1 MAQAQLPRTATVL
14 ASLVWSFIERI
25 LPRAATALLMFLVA
39 LFMPPSIL
47 GAYTW
52 VVLGLTLLQSS
63 FDVAVRQVAV
73 SALGS
78 RAGKRFLTRY
88 QWTFG
93 IVGFLFTSA
102 IICALLLTQPPES
115 HAATLMLFPI
125 TFAPIAM
132 AAGTKAVA
140 RLQRAGRWKALAS
153 AQTVAVVV
161 SLAVSLPL
169 LILTRSI
176 LGSAIQLVAVEVIF
190 ALAAFWS
197 GRSLGTNSPW
207 GTRPPNSAE
216 IRTQFRDAS
225 TYSTL
230 GWGQGQSDRVLV
242 GFFAGIAKLGQYNLA
257 WSVSRS
263 LGDAVV
269 NATVNVVRPKILEAD
284 PAERNVAAE
293 KLLIRAS
300 LLIFST
306 IILTI
311 LGTHLV
317 LRPILGEQW
326 SDALTAVPIMALCTI
341 PQVFAYSATVYLT
354 QAGRLRMGIAPKILG
369 VIMALPIA
377 LLAIGSLSLAAWLSV
392 LREVLVMTW
401 LILAVGKI
409 FPRRPLVVG
418 ALGLL
423 TLSSGILLGG
433 AFF

>member
-1 MAQAQLPRTATVL
+1 
-14 ASLVWSFIERI
+14 
-25 LPRAATALLMFLVA
+25 MFLVA
-39 LFMPPSIL
+39 LFMPPSVL

-52 VVLGLTLLQSS
+52 VVLGLTLLQSA

-78 RAGKRFLTRY
+78 RAGDRFLTRY

-93 IVGFLFTSA
+93 TVGVLFTSA
-102 IICALLLTQPPES
+102 IICALLLTQPPEI
-115 HAATLMLFPI
+115 HDAILMLVPI
-125 TFAPIAM
+125 TFAPVAM

-140 RLQRAGRWKALAS
+140 RLQRAGRWKTLAS
-153 AQTVAVVV
+153 AQTVAVLA
-161 SLAVSLPL
+161 SLAISLPL
-169 LILTRSI
+169 LVLTRSI
-176 LGSAIQLVAVEVIF
+176 LGSAIQLMAVEVVF

-197 GRSLGTNSPW
+197 GRSLTTGSPW
-207 GTRPPNSAE
+207 GARPPNSSE

-269 NATVNVVRPKILEAD
+269 NATVNVVRPKILEAG
-284 PAERNVAAE
+284 PSESNVAAE
-293 KLLIRAS
+293 KLLMRAS
-300 LLIFST
+300 FLIFGT
-306 IILTI
+306 IVLTI

-317 LRPILGEQW
+317 LRPILGDRW

-354 QAGRLRMGIAPKILG
+354 RSGRLRIGVAPKILG

-377 LLAIGSLSLAAWLSV
+377 LLAISSLSLAAWLSV
-392 LREVLVMTW
+392 LREVLVMIW
-401 LILAVGKI
+401 LVLAVGPA
-409 FPRRPLVVG
+409 FPRRPLVCG
-418 ALGLL
+418 GLGLVL
-423 TLSSGILLGG
+423 LSAGIALWS
-433 AFF
+433 AVH